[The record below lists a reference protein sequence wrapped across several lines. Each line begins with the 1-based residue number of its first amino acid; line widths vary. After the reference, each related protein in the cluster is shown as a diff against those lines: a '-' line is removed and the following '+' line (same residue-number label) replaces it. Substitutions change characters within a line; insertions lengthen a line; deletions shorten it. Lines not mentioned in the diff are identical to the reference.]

1 MSMLD
6 ALFEGND
13 ETLLEVRQI
22 FVTVHSLI
30 CNYCTFYVLYAQ
42 PDLKYLE
49 AFTCLQYHGH
59 GFSIST
65 LISLHQPDL
74 SPLL

>member
-1 MSMLD
+1 MLD
-6 ALFEGND
+6 ALLEGND
-13 ETLLEVRQI
+13 ETLLEVPQI
-22 FVTVHSLI
+22 LMTVHSPI

-42 PDLKYLE
+42 PDFKYLE
-49 AFTCLQYHGH
+49 AFTCLQCHGH
-59 GFSIST
+59 GYLIST